1 MTTNLATADD
11 LAGLCRRPAL
21 DEAHKVMDQLEPRDL
36 TGCEAVALLT
46 LLRSVQER
54 AARIP
59 KTGAIP
65 LRLELL
71 PTADVAAGA
80 AAAEMGF
87 AGSRSSSAA
96 VSASGLARWV
106 SPKGRSVGSAFARAH
121 STRSASASGRFGTA
135 CRMPARRSKESA
147 R

>member
-71 PTADVAAGA
+71 PTSPLGRRLPRWGLRAAG
-80 AAAEMGF
+80 
-87 AGSRSSSAA
+87 R
-96 VSASGLARWV
+96 
-106 SPKGRSVGSAFARAH
+106 RAL
-121 STRSASASGRFGTA
+121 R
-135 CRMPARRSKESA
+135 
-147 R
+147 